1 MEPYTKEDLAV
12 ALANSGALFF
22 DDNLK
27 LKDGRPSPYFVNFG
41 RMNSGKDLLILGE
54 AYARFILNSGY
65 GYLANVLFG
74 PSYKG
79 SQIASVTV
87 MKLAEW
93 GINVKAEYDR
103 KEPKTH
109 GEGSKQ
115 AKRFV
120 NDAFYDKAQT
130 LIVDD
135 VATSMDTKNQSLEL
149 IAKEAEEKGWVIP
162 VWAVVIG
169 VDREQKDADGNDPKK
184 IFRDKTDVSVHSILG
199 IREMIYFLHHQKVP
213 IMNRGEKKALDDVT
227 MGVFETYMAQYGLL
241 PQYSDNAF

>member
-1 MEPYTKEDLAV
+1 MESYKEDLAV

-22 DDNLK
+22 DDNLR

-41 RMNSGKDLLILGE
+41 RMNSGRDLLILGE
-54 AYARFILNSGY
+54 AYARFILNNGY
-65 GYLANVLFG
+65 GYVTDVIFG

-115 AKRFV
+115 ARRFV
-120 NDAFYDKAQT
+120 NGAFYDKAQT
-130 LIVDD
+130 LILDD
-135 VATSMDTKNQSLEL
+135 VATSMDTKYQSLEL
-149 IAKEAEEKGWVIP
+149 IAKEAEENSWVIP

-184 IFRDKTDVSVHSILG
+184 IFKDKTDVLVHSILG
-199 IREMIYFLHHQKVP
+199 IREMLYFLHNQQVP
-213 IMNRGEKKALDDVT
+213 VMDHGEKKALDDVT

-241 PQYSDNAF
+241 PKFPNSV